1 MRICAPVNPIGIF
14 IYISSEIHT
23 LARREIKKERKTS
36 DERGRPACKACALQL
51 KRKYMT
57 RIYIDKATAQKITET
72 ARIKDV
78 VGDYVKLQRKGESW
92 TGLCPFHNDRHVGNF
107 FVNPKKNIYR
117 CFACNA
123 GGDSIEFIERMEG
136 VDYHGALLRLA
147 NKYCI
152 EIPEAKE
159 EQQKIAEEVKAAPI
173 TEPKQ
178 DEVEEPPMLVLPMD
192 YVTARMD
199 THEDTLCNWLRGLNW
214 NAKQRERLEHT
225 LSLYGVGHARQG
237 HTIFWQIDEQ
247 YRVRTAKM
255 MLYKSDGHRDR
266 EHKGNFHW
274 IHNLLAQ
281 AGKVDLDKTEYKT
294 TLFGMHLLNQ
304 NPERICIVESEKTA
318 LLAAIYFGSTDRAVW
333 MASGGLSM
341 LTPYRLAPILESG
354 KEITLYPDKDGVD
367 RWRQQTR
374 KFDNGHVSCS
384 TFYLDTYWEE
394 SDGPKADLGDI
405 LVKII
410 GKNKEHDNV
419 EATKG
424 EDKFPLIKEDL
435 ERFANECAPTHE
447 QKKTEGKQAATTLL
461 AEMSKKNPSIA
472 LLVERLDLT
481 PVAIN

>member
-1 MRICAPVNPIGIF
+1 
-14 IYISSEIHT
+14 
-23 LARREIKKERKTS
+23 
-36 DERGRPACKACALQL
+36 
-51 KRKYMT
+51 MT
-57 RIYIDKATAQKITET
+57 RIYINKATAQKITEA

-78 VGDYVKLQRKGESW
+78 VGDYVKLHRKGSEW
-92 TGLCPFHNDRHVGNF
+92 TGLCPFHNDRHMGNF
-107 FVNPKKNIYR
+107 IVSPKKNIYN

-152 EIPEAKE
+152 EIPGAKE
-159 EQQKIAEEVKAAPI
+159 EQRKITKGVKTAPI
-173 TEPKQ
+173 TERKQ
-178 DEVEEPPMLVLPMD
+178 DEMKEPPMLVLPMD
-192 YVTARMD
+192 YVTARID

-214 NAKQRERLEHT
+214 NTEQRERLEHT

-274 IHNLLAQ
+274 IHNLLSQ

-318 LLAAIYFGSTDRAVW
+318 LIAAIYFGSTDRAVW

-341 LTPYRLAPILESG
+341 LTPHRLAPILGSG

-410 GKNKEHDNV
+410 GKNKERDNV
-419 EATKG
+419 EAVKEKKGFPLLAEVTKG
-424 EDKFPLIKEDL
+424 IVE
-435 ERFANECAPTHE
+435 ERTPKHE
-447 QKKTEGKQAATTLL
+447 QQKTEGEQAAAILL
-461 AEMSKKNPSIA
+461 TEMSKKNPSIA
-472 LLVERLDLT
+472 LLVERLGLT